1 MSDPVRTDTK
11 TLIAALR
18 ILSREIHCKDG
29 VATAAIA
36 EGADRIEELLLTTA
50 EVAVLNRAIGLI
62 ERRAEEASCIHV
74 AGYLI
79 EDAETLRGI
88 KKRLRCD
95 GV

>member
-1 MSDPVRTDTK
+1 MSERLTK
-11 TLIAALR
+11 FAQQVADEEVKSLRAEIARLR
-18 ILSREIHCKDG
+18 
-29 VATAAIA
+29 
-36 EGADRIEELLLTTA
+36 LTTA

-62 ERRAEEASCIHV
+62 ERRAEETSCIHV

-95 GV
+95 P

>member
-1 MSDPVRTDTK
+1 MSEPRRTDTK
-11 TLIAALR
+11 TLVKALR
-18 ILSREIHCKDG
+18 ILSRVIHCKDG
-29 VATAAIA
+29 VATAVIA

-62 ERRAEEASCIHV
+62 ERRAEETSCIHV

-95 GV
+95 P

>member
-1 MSDPVRTDTK
+1 MSEPRRTDTK
-11 TLIAALR
+11 TLVKALR
-18 ILSREIHCKDG
+18 ILSREIHCEDG

-36 EGADRIEELLLTTA
+36 EGADRIEELLLTAA

-62 ERRAEEASCIHV
+62 ERRAEETSCIHV

-95 GV
+95 P